1 MQTRPRAVACP
12 PLPHVTFRLLQSQG
26 LTPIEATRLTA
37 FLCGL
42 PTAGLRWSLHQINQL
57 LFLQQLYQAGRFTV
71 DDRNETAAN

>member
-1 MQTRPRAVACP
+1 
-12 PLPHVTFRLLQSQG
+12 
-26 LTPIEATRLTA
+26 LTA

-42 PTAGLRWSLHQINQL
+42 PTADLRWSLHQINQL